1 MIMKGLL
8 IKDYYCLKK
17 SLGSFLALTIG
28 VIIIGVM
35 FAFSMQYG
43 NMATAAAGT
52 AVEAGVDEATVF
64 DMFRIAVWLVIVIP
78 IAFVGNVIDCF
89 KADMRADFG
98 KQLFSLP
105 VTSKEIVGARYLACI
120 IYGMVSFLG
129 ATVTALCISGAS
141 DQYPLSELLSVAII
155 FGAVMLSYLCIVMFF
170 IYLLGTKYAD
180 YIQSAPI
187 LIALVGAVVF
197 SNMKMM
203 NMEEAELNSLM
214 QNMWGTVKGFVTQ
227 NAGIFLLVAIVVL
240 VVTYLASVK
249 IVEKRRGKA
258 IC

>member
-1 MIMKGLL
+1 MKGLL

-17 SLGSFLALTIG
+17 SLRSFLVLTIG

-52 AVEAGVDEATVF
+52 AVEAGVDESTMF
-64 DMFRIAVWLVIVIP
+64 DMFRIAVWLVIIIP
-78 IAFVGNVIDCF
+78 MAFVGNVVDCF
-89 KADMRADFG
+89 KADMSADFG

-120 IYGMVSFLG
+120 IYALVSFVG
-129 ATVTALCISGAS
+129 AMITAFCISGAS
-141 DQYPLSELLSVAII
+141 EQYPLAELLSVVTI
-155 FGAVMLSYLCIVMFF
+155 FGAVMLSYLCIVMCL
-170 IYLLGTKYAD
+170 IYLIGTKYAD
-180 YIQSAPI
+180 YIQATPI
-187 LIALVGAVVF
+187 LIVLVGAVVF
-197 SNMKMM
+197 SNVKMM
-203 NMEEAELNSLM
+203 NMQEAEMDALM
-214 QNMWGTVKGFVTQ
+214 ANMWGNVKGFVTQ

-240 VVTYLASVK
+240 VVTYFASVQ